1 MSRNR
6 GPAGEQNGG
15 PIRRRGTFSSRCTAV
30 AAVLRVA
37 FYSNRPYALHL
48 HRHCTAAAA
57 ADNKSFTVPFEF
69 RNNTFQNRAAMDD
82 FLNKKYKLSS
92 SENFDQYMKALG
104 VGMLTRQLG
113 NTVSPVVELTK
124 SDDGKY
130 TLSSN
135 SAFKNTSITFK
146 LGEEF
151 DEVTP
156 DGRKVKSTVTQ
167 EGNKLLHTQKS
178 DKLVTT
184 ILREFEPDQLKMVLK
199 VDDITCTRVY
209 KPIQ

>member
-1 MSRNR
+1 MSL
-6 GPAGEQNGG
+6 
-15 PIRRRGTFSSRCTAV
+15 IF
-30 AAVLRVA
+30 
-37 FYSNRPYALHL
+37 
-48 HRHCTAAAA
+48 
-57 ADNKSFTVPFEF
+57 D
-69 RNNTFQNRAAMDD
+69 
-82 FLNKKYKLSS
+82 KKYKLESS
-92 SENFDQYMKALG
+92 DKFDEYMKAIG